1 MTHSYYG
8 GMHMKICFYFQVHQ
22 PMRLAPF
29 SIFAPE
35 GAAGDSLYER
45 YFDHALNR
53 QILEKVAKKCYL
65 PTNAL
70 LLEALEKNP
79 ELKLAFST
87 TGVFLEQAR
96 LYMPEVAESFAS
108 LARTGRV
115 EFLSETYY
123 HSLSSLFSDKTEF
136 EAQVKLHTSAIAPF
150 CQKPQVFRNT
160 EAMFSNEIAYWAE
173 RMGYAGIMTEGL
185 DQMLGWRS
193 PTYAYKVKGCPNIRA
208 LLRHYKLSDD
218 IGYRFSQKS
227 WNEWPLTAPKYAR
240 WLADTPGECVNL
252 FMDYE
257 TFGEHHWE
265 DTGIFAF
272 LKQLFPEISNHKHL
286 SYATPS
292 EVARTVEPRGEVDMP
307 SVISWADNE
316 RDTSAWLGNEMQRS
330 AFAELTSLEKPV
342 KELGD
347 ADILRTWRH
356 LQNSDHLYYCCTKSL
371 SDQDVHNYFSP
382 YESPFDSFINYMNVL
397 QDLKAQ
403 VKKRGKR

>member
-1 MTHSYYG
+1 
-8 GMHMKICFYFQVHQ
+8 MKVCFYFQVHQ

-35 GAAGDSLYER
+35 GGEQASLFER
-45 YFDHALNR
+45 YFDHSLNK
-53 QILEKVAKKCYL
+53 QILQKVANKCYL
-65 PTNAL
+65 PTNSL
-70 LLEALEKNP
+70 LLDALEKNP
-79 ELKLAFST
+79 DLHLAFSI

-96 LYMPEVAESFAS
+96 MYMPEVVDSFAA
-108 LARTGRV
+108 LAKTGRV

-123 HSLSSLFSDKTEF
+123 HSLSSLFTEQTEF
-136 EAQVKLHTSAIAPF
+136 EEQVNLHKAAIAPF
-150 CQKPQVFRNT
+150 CAKPTVFRNT
-160 EAMFSNEIAYWAE
+160 ESMFSNDIAHWAE
-173 RMGYAGIMTEGL
+173 RLGYVGIMTEGL

-193 PTYAYKVKGCPNIRA
+193 PTYTYKVRGSDKIRA

-227 WNEWPLTAPKYAR
+227 WNEWPLTAEKYAN
-240 WLADTPGECVNL
+240 WLAATPGDCVNL

-265 DTGIFAF
+265 DTGIFSF
-272 LKQLFPEISNHKHL
+272 LKQLFPEISKHRHL
-286 SYATPS
+286 EYATPS
-292 EVARTVEPRGEVDMP
+292 QVAQQVGPRGEVDAP

-316 RDTSAWLGNEMQRS
+316 RDTSAWLGNDMQRA
-330 AFAELTSLEKPV
+330 AFGELTSLEKPL

-347 ADILRTWRH
+347 ADLLRTWRH

-382 YESPFDSFINYMNVL
+382 YESPFDSFINYMNVI

-403 VKKRGKR
+403 VKRREKR

>member
-1 MTHSYYG
+1 
-8 GMHMKICFYFQVHQ
+8 
-22 PMRLAPF
+22 MRLAPF

-35 GAAGDSLYER
+35 GGQDSLFER
-45 YFDHALNR
+45 YFDHGLNR

-65 PTNAL
+65 PANAVL
-70 LLEALEKNP
+70 LDALEKNP
-79 ELKLAFST
+79 DLKLAFST

-96 LYMPEVAESFAS
+96 LYMPEVVESFAA
-108 LARTGRV
+108 LAKTGRV

-123 HSLSSLFSDKTEF
+123 HSLSSLFSEKTEF
-136 EAQVKLHTSAIAPF
+136 EEQVKLHQQAIAPF
-150 CQKPQVFRNT
+150 GQTPTVFRNT
-160 EAMFSNEIAYWAE
+160 ESMFSNDIAYWAE
-173 RMGYAGIMTEGL
+173 RMGYVGIMTEGL

-193 PTYAYKVKGCPNIRA
+193 PTYTYKVKGCPNIRA

-227 WNEWPLTAPKYAR
+227 WSEWPLTAPKFAN
-240 WLADTPGECVNL
+240 WLAGTPGDCVNL

-272 LKQLFPEISNHKHL
+272 LRALFPEISNHKHL

-292 EVARTVEPRGEVDMP
+292 EVAKSVEPKGEVDMP

-316 RDTSAWLGNEMQRS
+316 RDTSAWLGNDMQRS
-330 AFAELTSLEKPV
+330 AFAELTALEKPI

-347 ADILRTWRH
+347 ADLLRTWRH

-382 YESPFDSFINYMNVL
+382 YESPFESFINYMNVL

-403 VKKRGKR
+403 VKKREKR

>member
-1 MTHSYYG
+1 
-8 GMHMKICFYFQVHQ
+8 MKVCFYFQVHQ

-29 SIFAPE
+29 SIFAPD
-35 GAAGDSLYER
+35 GADGGELFTR
-45 YFDHALNR
+45 YFNHDLNR
-53 QILEKVAKKCYL
+53 QILEKVATKCYL
-65 PTNAL
+65 PANRL
-70 LLEALEKNP
+70 LLELLEKHP
-79 ELKLAFST
+79 ELKISFST

-96 LYMPEVAESFAS
+96 LYMPEVIDSFSA
-108 LARTGRV
+108 LAKTGRV

-123 HSLSSLFSDKTEF
+123 HSLSSLFSEQTEF
-136 EAQVKLHTSAIAPF
+136 EEQVKLHQAAIAPF
-150 CQKPQVFRNT
+150 CSKPSVFRNT
-160 EAMFSNEIAYWAE
+160 EAMFSNDIAYRAE
-173 RMGYAGIMTEGL
+173 RMGYSGIMAEGL

-193 PTYAYKVKGCPNIRA
+193 PTYAYSVKGCSKIRA

-240 WLADTPGECVNL
+240 WLADTPGDCTNL

-265 DTGIFAF
+265 DTGIFNF
-272 LKQLFPEISNHKHL
+272 LRALPGEILKHPHL
-286 SYATPS
+286 SFATPS
-292 EVARTVEPRGEVDMP
+292 EIAATVAPAGEVEAP

-316 RDTSAWLGNEMQRS
+316 RDTSAWLGNDMQRA
-330 AFAELTSLEKPV
+330 AFAELASLEKPV
-342 KELGD
+342 KELND
-347 ADILRTWRH
+347 PDLLRVWRH

-403 VKKRGKR
+403 VKKRQKK